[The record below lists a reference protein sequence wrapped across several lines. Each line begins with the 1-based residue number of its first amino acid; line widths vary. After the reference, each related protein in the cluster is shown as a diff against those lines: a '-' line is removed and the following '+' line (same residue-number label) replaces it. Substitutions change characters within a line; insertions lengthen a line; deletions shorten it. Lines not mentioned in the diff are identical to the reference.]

1 LHNHISDYGCKE
13 KAALGKLVCAAFGVL
28 VLHKT
33 YTPVGTLIIP
43 TILFRCKKGSGGCR
57 KMKKNYIQI
66 HKTGI
71 TKQTSVSIHNF
82 GCRKRIKV
90 TFGCTK
96 SGITKPVLVLTRS
109 SIKHYGCRKK
119 IKDTSRCKKNFI

>member
-1 LHNHISDYGCKE
+1 
-13 KAALGKLVCAAFGVL
+13 
-28 VLHKT
+28 
-33 YTPVGTLIIP
+33 
-43 TILFRCKKGSGGCR
+43 
-57 KMKKNYIQI
+57 MKKNYIQI

-109 SIKHYGCRKK
+109 SIKHYGCRKR
-119 IKDTSRCKKNFI
+119 IKDTSRCKKTSFRIGENYTLKFSSFCMYKKTRSTSNSKRL